1 LGVSEPMSVFVLF
14 FGGYQATLLDIKA
27 WKASAANQKPNV
39 AFEGYPYPQ
48 GASWDGA
55 EAVKAFTKAHDYEAA
70 IKKIEGSGSDRI
82 YIVGHSSGC
91 AVANAVDAGLKNHA
105 KITLVALDGY
115 APSNAQLAR
124 PTTQVWV
131 AESSGGTSLH
141 YSDLINATRGKARL
155 NTYQAP
161 SNCTTKLALH
171 FSLVNESSS
180 DALVHQIPQGYTA
193 CKANL
198 SWLGYL
204 PQASRTLHGH
214 FHTRK

>member
-1 LGVSEPMSVFVLF
+1 LKVSEPMSVFVLF

-27 WKASAANQKPNV
+27 WTASAGNQKPSV
-39 AFEGYPYPQ
+39 TFEGYPYPQ

-55 EAVKAFTKAHDYEAA
+55 QAVKAFTKAHDYGAA
-70 IKKIEGSGSDRI
+70 IKKIEASGSDRI

-115 APSNAQLAR
+115 SPSNAQMAR

-131 AESSGGTSLH
+131 AESSGGLSLH
-141 YSDLINATRGKARL
+141 FDDLRNATKGKTRL

-161 SNCTTKLALH
+161 PNCTTKLALH

-180 DALVHQIPQGYTA
+180 DAVVQQIPQGYTA

-198 SWLGYL
+198 SWLGNL